1 MKQTYYLIEVY
12 EDSKI
17 SSDYKFV
24 GYYTRIYIVKG
35 GKYCGFDAN
44 PEYEYVTRFKTL
56 KAAQNH
62 IDKVLKE
69 THFGGETNEILYEFK
84 VVAMELNDLKD
95 NDKVTISRESRKA
108 ASEIYTK
115 LLNSDNIITVFN
127 TYCLDNNIDD
137 EQAENIWLAINNLY
151 LRIKKI
157 L

>member
-12 EDSKI
+12 QYSEI
-17 SSDYKFV
+17 SDDYEFV

-62 IDKVLKE
+62 IDKVLEE

-95 NDKVTISRESRKA
+95 NDKVTISRESRQQAVDIIKSCIPKDA
-108 ASEIYTK
+108 IYQAYT
-115 LLNSDNIITVFN
+115 D
-127 TYCLDNNIDD
+127 YCLDNNLDD
-137 EQAENIWLAINNLY
+137 NDAQNVLNALNHIYNQIL
-151 LRIKKI
+151 KI